1 MKRKFLI
8 FLFLLGALFLSACGT
23 EGRYQVTLITEGHH
37 QLSGTTFGD
46 LVILGGEATLEP
58 GAVLEGSAHVI
69 SGAFTLDGAIGD
81 DLSILGGEVTLGS
94 QAQIG
99 GDLNIGGGDL
109 TNLEQAK
116 VVGKINTGTG
126 IQLPSFA
133 PQPSQDIG
141 GQIFRSLLS
150 AVLMG
155 LGALLVERYRPAAAD
170 RVRESATQHALV
182 SLAMGLLVG
191 VVALTLVVL
200 MAYTIL
206 LIPVALLGIAIIGIA
221 LMYGW
226 IVYGVALGRFVA
238 QRLKLKLSAW
248 QVVFGG
254 TFIFMLLI
262 SLITEIPIVGG
273 LIGILIASAA
283 LGAVFLTRF
292 GLRRFIP
299 ETVKS
304 ERVS

>member
-1 MKRKFLI
+1 
-8 FLFLLGALFLSACGT
+8 
-23 EGRYQVTLITEGHH
+23 
-37 QLSGTTFGD
+37 
-46 LVILGGEATLEP
+46 
-58 GAVLEGSAHVI
+58 
-69 SGAFTLDGAIGD
+69 
-81 DLSILGGEVTLGS
+81 
-94 QAQIG
+94 
-99 GDLNIGGGDL
+99 
-109 TNLEQAK
+109 
-116 VVGKINTGTG
+116 
-126 IQLPSFA
+126 
-133 PQPSQDIG
+133 
-141 GQIFRSLLS
+141 
-150 AVLMG
+150 
-155 LGALLVERYRPAAAD
+155 
-170 RVRESATQHALV
+170 
-182 SLAMGLLVG
+182 
-191 VVALTLVVL
+191 LVVL